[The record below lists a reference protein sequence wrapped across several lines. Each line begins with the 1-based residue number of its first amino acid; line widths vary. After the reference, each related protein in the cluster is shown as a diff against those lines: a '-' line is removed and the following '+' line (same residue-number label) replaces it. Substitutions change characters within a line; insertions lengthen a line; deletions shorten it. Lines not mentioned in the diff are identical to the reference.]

1 MKHQKRKHIWIVMF
15 ILFLAPLCLQ
25 AQNNG
30 SDFTLSSEGV
40 TFEGNTIDVIST
52 MERSSNTLVWNQSNG
67 GATSVTNFNIVST
80 SGNLDPE
87 TMEGTLELGLMYENN
102 PAQLTL
108 ISNSGVVTLI
118 LILQMGTI
126 EEIYTFSN
134 INFSFN

>member
-1 MKHQKRKHIWIVMF
+1 MF